1 MDEIYIVKSNNNIIG
16 IYSDFNLCINY
27 IFSCVQLKFIQNN
40 VIIYVYKNNSSI
52 IIKKIRINEESLIIN
67 KLLYNYNQELS
78 DDIVAPSIDIN
89 NVESY
94 TNIKSYNNID
104 SHNNINSSFKNR
116 SLSDIFKIDDND
128 FVLDPVTENDDKIDS
143 DNESIYESY
152 NNIND
157 FESDSIS
164 VSSSYIKKEKEKQKE
179 IAQEKINI
187 IHNINLL
194 KKEKEKLENDM
205 NVYELDLK
213 LYYKF
218 KNLLSE
224 NNKFILPELFEN
236 KYNIFSQL
244 EEKHQLSF
252 ENFVLL
258 YNNES
263 IQTDYDG
270 IFNNT
275 PNEYENKFINHDN
288 SEIIK
293 ALEDNN

>member
-1 MDEIYIVKSNNNIIG
+1 MDDIYIIKSNNNIIG

-27 IFSCVQLKFIQNN
+27 IFSCIQLKFIQNN

-52 IIKKIRINEESLIIN
+52 IIKKIRINDDSLTIN
-67 KLLYNYNQELS
+67 KLLYNYNQELQ
-78 DDIVAPSIDIN
+78 DDIVSPSIEIN
-89 NVESY
+89 N
-94 TNIKSYNNID
+94 I
-104 SHNNINSSFKNR
+104 INTQFKNK
-116 SLSDIFKIDDND
+116 SLNDIFKIDDND
-128 FVLDPVTENDDKIDS
+128 FVLEPVTENDDKIES

-157 FESDSIS
+157 FESDSVS
-164 VSSSYIKKEKEKQKE
+164 VSSTFIKKQKEKQKE
-179 IAQEKINI
+179 IAQEKIDI
-187 IHNINLL
+187 THNINLL

-218 KNLLSE
+218 KNSLLE
-224 NNKFILPELFEN
+224 NKNFILPELFEN
-236 KYNIFSQL
+236 KYNIFKQL
-244 EEKHQLSF
+244 EEKNQLSF

-263 IQTDYDG
+263 IPTDYDG

-275 PNEYENKFINHDN
+275 PNDYENKFINHDN
-288 SEIIK
+288 SDIIK

>member
-1 MDEIYIVKSNNNIIG
+1 MDEIYIIKSNNNIIG

-27 IFSCVQLKFIQNN
+27 IFSCIQLKFIQNN

-52 IIKKIRINEESLIIN
+52 IIKKIRINDDSITIN
-67 KLLYNYNQELS
+67 KLLYNYNQELL
-78 DDIVAPSIDIN
+78 DDIVSPSIDIN
-89 NVESY
+89 NINSH
-94 TNIKSYNNID
+94 NNID
-104 SHNNINSSFKNR
+104 SHNNINIPFKNK
-116 SLSDIFKIDDND
+116 SLNDIFKIDDND
-128 FVLDPVTENDDKIDS
+128 FVLEPVTENDDKIENDS
-143 DNESIYESY
+143 ESIYESY

-164 VSSSYIKKEKEKQKE
+164 VSSSYIKKEKEKQKK

-205 NVYELDLK
+205 NVYNLDLK
-213 LYYKF
+213 LYYTF
-218 KNLLSE
+218 KKSLLE
-224 NNKFILPELFEN
+224 NKKFILPELFEN
-236 KYNIFSQL
+236 KYNIFNQL
-244 EEKHQLSF
+244 EEKNQLSF

-263 IQTDYDG
+263 IPTDYDG

-288 SEIIK
+288 SDIIK